1 MFAHGDTDRFGRS
14 GDVDYRFTMGVED
27 KAWKITGV
35 CDILSE
41 GCFAVSW
48 G

>member
-1 MFAHGDTDRFGRS
+1 MGIPTGLDAV

-27 KAWKITGV
+27 KVWKITGV

-41 GCFAVSW
+41 GCFAVNW